1 MKKQTEYSKI
11 CEKINAMAKANAS
24 RFCEWLGTSEA
35 MKGQGIDKQALKEK
49 MFVVVDKLT
58 DPMNVE
64 TFFKREGLGIGT
76 LFFIPFLLNENDGA
90 QLFIEYGKE
99 NKRSK
104 GKEGGGA

>member
-49 MFVVVDKLT
+49 MFVVADKLT
-58 DPMNVE
+58 NPEKVE
-64 TFFKREGLGIGT
+64 AFFKAEDIKPG
-76 LFFIPFLLNENDGA
+76 FLLFVPFFLTDQDGA
-90 QLFIEYGKE
+90 EMIRAYGQD
-99 NKRSK
+99 RTTSK